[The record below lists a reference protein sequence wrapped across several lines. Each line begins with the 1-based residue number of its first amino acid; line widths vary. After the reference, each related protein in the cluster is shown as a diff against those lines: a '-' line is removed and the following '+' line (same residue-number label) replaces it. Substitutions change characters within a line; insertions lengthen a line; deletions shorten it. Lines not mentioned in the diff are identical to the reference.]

1 MGATGLLWL
10 DRAEELKPNE
20 IKLSGTIVDGASSVT
35 VVWHIEPNRM
45 LRWEST
51 DDGKPIIRNGIF
63 LDTQTARCRDS
74 DRQ

>member
-20 IKLSGTIVDGASSVT
+20 IKLSGSIVDGASSVT

-45 LRWEST
+45 LRWNRRMTES
-51 DDGKPIIRNGIF
+51 RSSAMEYF
-63 LDTQTARCRDS
+63 
-74 DRQ
+74 